1 MTGER
6 APNRHLVAVW
16 NPSYERDAMEEH
28 IALLL
33 RAARAYRAGARDED
47 DVYVWWGKVR
57 SSNRQQPLPHLG
69 EILALDEDL
78 AGLEDEGRETHLYL
92 TDYRSLYVAHLAGI
106 TDADV
111 SDEVEH
117 VPEYYRAK
125 SLACDCWFQLWDIRR
140 VVLDDTPAVVEELK
154 RLRNTRYHDRP
165 VSLYGGMVELPLIA
179 TRADGARYFDQ
190 ETRDLLTGGRHWVE
204 FDAERGG
211 VGGMQ
216 RELRENRFGS
226 AAWSSLD
233 PAARAFIA
241 TAESLYRLHR
251 DDAGFDFS
259 TVIVD
264 FAKALEVQCNAL
276 LRLALAGAPAPSR
289 IVNVDGAMVD
299 LSHATA
305 LGLGALARAIGG
317 DRERCDWLRRRL
329 RHGDWF
335 VASLPPVLEDLAPVR
350 NAGAHAAPLARE
362 EVARLRDELVGVG
375 CKGVLLDLAEV
386 RIAR

>member
-1 MTGER
+1 M
-6 APNRHLVAVW
+6 NHLIAVW
-16 NPSYERDAMEEH
+16 NPSYERDAMEAH

-33 RAARAYRAGARDED
+33 RAAREYRAGARDED

-57 SSNRQQPLPHLG
+57 SANRQQPLPHLG
-69 EILALDEDL
+69 EILSLDEQL
-78 AGLEDEGRETHLYL
+78 AASDDEAHEAHLYL

-106 TDADV
+106 TADDM
-111 SDEVEH
+111 SEETDH

-125 SLACDCWFQLWDIRR
+125 SLSCDCWFQLWDIRR

-154 RLRNTRYHDRP
+154 KLRNTRYHDRP
-165 VSLYGGMVELPLIA
+165 VSLYGGMVELPLIV

-226 AAWSSLD
+226 SAWTSLD

-241 TAESLYRLHR
+241 TAESLYRAHR
-251 DDAGFDFS
+251 DDAAFDFS
-259 TVIVD
+259 PVILD
-264 FAKALEVQCNAL
+264 LAKALEVQCNAI
-276 LRLALAGAPAPSR
+276 LRSALAGAPAAVR
-289 IVNVDGAMVD
+289 TMHVDGVPVD
-299 LSHATA
+299 LSRATA
-305 LGLGALARAIGG
+305 LGLGALARAIGH
-317 DRERCDWLRRRL
+317 DRDRCAWLRRTL

-335 VASLPPVLEDLAPVR
+335 VESLPQVLEELAPLR
-350 NAGAHAAPLARE
+350 NDGAHSRPLARE
-362 EVARLRDELVGVG
+362 DVAPYRE
-375 CKGVLLDLAEV
+375 
-386 RIAR
+386 

>member
-1 MTGER
+1 M
-6 APNRHLVAVW
+6 PSDRHLVAVW

-33 RAARAYRAGARDED
+33 RAAREYRAGARDED

-57 SSNRQQPLPHLG
+57 SANRQQPLPHLA
-69 EILALDEDL
+69 EILAFDEAL
-78 AGLEDEGRETHLYL
+78 SAQAEDDDEREMHLYL
-92 TDYRSLYVAHLAGI
+92 TDYRSLYVAHLAGV
-106 TDADV
+106 TSADV

-154 RLRNTRYHDRP
+154 KLRNTRYHDRP
-165 VSLYGGMVELPLIA
+165 VSLYGGMVDLPLIV
-179 TRADGARYFDQ
+179 TRADGARYFDE

-204 FDAERGG
+204 FDAERAG

-226 AAWSSLD
+226 TAWTALD

-241 TAESLYRLHR
+241 TAESLYRVHR
-251 DDAGFDFS
+251 DDAAFDFS
-259 TVIVD
+259 AVIVD
-264 FAKALEVQCNAL
+264 LAKALEVQCNHL
-276 LRLALAGAPAPSR
+276 LRVALAGAPSAVR
-289 IVNVDGAMVD
+289 MVNLDGTSID
-299 LSHATA
+299 LSSATS
-305 LGLGALARAIGG
+305 LGLRALARAIGD
-317 DRERCDWLRRRL
+317 DRERGEWLRRRL

-335 VASLPPVLEDLAPVR
+335 VDNLPPVLDDLVPLR
-350 NAGAHAAPLARE
+350 NAGAHSLPLPRDA
-362 EVARLRDELVGVG
+362 VAEYRNELVGVG
-375 CKGVLLDLAEV
+375 HKGVLLDLAQV
-386 RIAR
+386 RVAQV